1 MNVLQIADLE
11 IYEAA
16 ITELRTQ
23 LGHAYVAKFLQKCKP
38 NESDYSVERHK
49 LLANQPDID
58 RIVERIWQGE
68 ADQKKEE
75 RSKAERVTAW
85 QNGSLE
91 LTDIE
96 IYELALKILIDKFE
110 VYGFIRFFQQHFKY
124 LNGAQPIDRPHQPI
138 PDSDTNVMPLQKM
151 HETEPQD

>member
-1 MNVLQIADLE
+1 M
-11 IYEAA
+11 
-16 ITELRTQ
+16 
-23 LGHAYVAKFLQKCKP
+23 K
-38 NESDYSVERHK
+38 
-49 LLANQPDID
+49 
-58 RIVERIWQGE
+58 RIRQGE
-68 ADQKKEE
+68 AERKEE
-75 RSKAERVTAW
+75 EHSKAERVTAW